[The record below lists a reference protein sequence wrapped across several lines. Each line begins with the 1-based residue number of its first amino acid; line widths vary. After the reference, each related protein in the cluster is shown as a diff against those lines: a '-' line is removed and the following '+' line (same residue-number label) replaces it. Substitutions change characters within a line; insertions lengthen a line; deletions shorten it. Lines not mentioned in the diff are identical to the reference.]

1 MNRANEPPNPALA
14 TTLPDSLNSRL
25 MSERFGREFGTN
37 ARVSANEPV
46 PISENAF
53 LGLPTRARERLTKC
67 LPRDFVVVNAPISRR
82 SRPYSTSVKPPL
94 DNLAVLDSPSAMQAW
109 SAAVHAKGKTIALV
123 PTMGALHDGH
133 LALARLARS
142 KADVV
147 ILSIFVN
154 PLQFNSSS
162 DFAAYP
168 RPIDGDLELCRTSG
182 LVDAVYAPTAAAMY
196 PSNFQTH
203 IEPGIL
209 ASKLEGEHRPG
220 HFRGVTTVVSKLIN
234 ACDPTLAIFG
244 QKDFQQL
251 AIVRRM
257 VSDLDMKV
265 EIVGMPTVRERDGL
279 AMSSRNRRLTPEQ
292 RAASVCISKGLFAA
306 KTALEAG
313 ERGTEILAATV
324 AKPISLEPLARL
336 EYVEVVDPDT
346 LEKLHYVANK
356 ACVLV
361 AVWFGEVRL
370 IDNVVIG

>member
-1 MNRANEPPNPALA
+1 MR
-14 TTLPDSLNSRL
+14 T
-25 MSERFGREFGTN
+25 
-37 ARVSANEPV
+37 
-46 PISENAF
+46 
-53 LGLPTRARERLTKC
+53 
-67 LPRDFVVVNAPISRR
+67 
-82 SRPYSTSVKPPL
+82 
-94 DNLAVLDSPSAMQAW
+94 W
-109 SAAVHAKGKTIALV
+109 SAGIRAKGKSIALV

-142 KADVV
+142 KAGVV
-147 ILSIFVN
+147 VLSIFVN

-182 LVDAVYAPTAAAMY
+182 LVDAIYAPTAAAMY
-196 PSNFQTH
+196 TTFFQTH
-203 IEPGIL
+203 VEPGIL

-234 ACDPTLAIFG
+234 ACDPNFAIFG

-257 VSDLDMKV
+257 VADLDMKV
-265 EIVGMPTVRERDGL
+265 EIVGMPTVREKDGL

-292 RAASVCISKGLFAA
+292 RAASVCISKGLLAA
-306 KTALEAG
+306 KAALEAG
-313 ERGTEILAATV
+313 ERGAEALAAMV
-324 AKPISLEPLARL
+324 AKPISSESSARL

-346 LEKLHYVANK
+346 LEKLHYVATK

-361 AVWFGEVRL
+361 AVWFDEVRL
-370 IDNVVIG
+370 IDNMVIG